1 VSLRLLLDEDL
12 SGRVAEGLR
21 RKGVDA
27 VSVHELNQTGMTD
40 EQQLAFATAQA
51 RVLVTYNRV
60 DFQILDAQWRMTDL
74 THTGILWGNERSIP
88 RRAVGEF
95 VRALEVVARE
105 HASLEA
111 LCLPLVRPPAD
122 PR

>member
-1 VSLRLLLDEDL
+1 MSLRLLLDEDL

-21 RKGVDA
+21 LRQVDA
-27 VSVHELNQTGMTD
+27 ASVHELNRTAMTD

-51 RVLVTYNRV
+51 RVLVTYNRT
-60 DFQILDAQWRMTDL
+60 DFQILDAQWRMKGL

-88 RRAVGEF
+88 RRAIGDLI
-95 VRALEVVARE
+95 RALESVAHE
-105 HASLEA
+105 HDSLEA
-111 LCLPLVRPPAD
+111 LCLPLFRPLAG